1 MRVHIVTAW
10 QRWLMYP
17 GDKFS
22 TGERSYK
29 THSPININEGLEGTR
44 THSMELMAGDCIY
57 IPAYW
62 WYQLEISDD
71 SNTLV
76 VTHWYDVASTW
87 LKMLMTG
94 IENDIL

>member
-1 MRVHIVTAW
+1 
-10 QRWLMYP
+10 
-17 GDKFS
+17 
-22 TGERSYK
+22 
-29 THSPININEGLEGTR
+29 
-44 THSMELMAGDCIY
+44 MELTAGDCIY

-71 SNTLV
+71 YKTLV

-87 LKMLMTG
+87 LKMVMTG

>member
-1 MRVHIVTAW
+1 
-10 QRWLMYP
+10 
-17 GDKFS
+17 
-22 TGERSYK
+22 
-29 THSPININEGLEGTR
+29 
-44 THSMELMAGDCIY
+44 MELTAGDCIY

-87 LKMLMTG
+87 LKMVMTG